1 MSGSKA
7 KLAATL
13 SLIVLV
19 ILSAIYLITPMI
31 GGYNWLGW
39 MLGILN
45 VLAGPCVLIAYLL
58 EVRKGIFRD
67 DSAEAEEE

>member
-1 MSGSKA
+1 MSSGKA
-7 KLAATL
+7 KFAATL
-13 SLIVLV
+13 SLIILV
-19 ILSAIYLITPMI
+19 ILSAVYLITPMI

-45 VLAGPCVLIAYLL
+45 ILAGPCVLIAYLL

-67 DSAEAEEE
+67 DSAEEE

>member
-1 MSGSKA
+1 MSSSKA
-7 KLAATL
+7 KFAATL
-13 SLIVLV
+13 SLIILV
-19 ILSAIYLITPMI
+19 ILSAVYLITPMI

-45 VLAGPCVLIAYLL
+45 ILAGPCVLIAYLL

-67 DSAEAEEE
+67 DSAGEE